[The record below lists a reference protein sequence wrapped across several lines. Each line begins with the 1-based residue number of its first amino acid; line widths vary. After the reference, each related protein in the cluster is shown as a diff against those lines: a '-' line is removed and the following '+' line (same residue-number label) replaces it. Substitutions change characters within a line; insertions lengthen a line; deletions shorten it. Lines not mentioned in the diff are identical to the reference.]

1 MFIKRLFL
9 CVCVACAFPAAAQ
22 TQNLN
27 LNDLSAFRPQAG
39 NWQIVGDVVINPD
52 LDIHEKGKTELQP
65 EVVKRGKKTKG
76 VVVITEQKP
85 VTFTSGSGILLNMN
99 DDVKKDHL
107 VSVQEHGDLE
117 LELEVMLPRG
127 SNSGIYLQG
136 RYEVQLL
143 DSWGV
148 KNPKFGD
155 IGGIYRNWENEKG
168 KIYMGKAPLSNPAK
182 APGLWQKFK
191 ISFRAPRFD
200 AAGNKIEN
208 ARFVYVDLNGVRI
221 HDNVEVP
228 LPTGGPIENNE
239 KPTGPLM
246 IQGDH
251 GPVAIRNIRYTAVKP
266 VTVNVNEVA
275 YQTWYGN
282 YKLISDFVSLPVAA
296 SGKLSEISCEVLE
309 NEDAYGTRYTG
320 TLTVSDDAEYRFL
333 LAYTGG
339 ARLTINNQQLVNS
352 QSGDGWWPTNQ
363 ATITL
368 KAGSYPF
375 EIINY
380 KNASWMPPRLGFYV
394 QAGADLKALH
404 AFNSYPPNDQPVS
417 PILLSP
423 TNSPKLL
430 RAFLDFKDDY
440 KQRLTHTIGVGDP
453 SGVHYVYDL
462 KAGNL
467 ACVWRGEFVDATPM
481 WHDRGDGSFKPLGAT
496 LFLFNNQPLAFL
508 TSANEAFPVI
518 AKEAEVAQGEYRS
531 RGYTVDDAG
540 RPTFKATYRGLE
552 VEDKVYPKDN
562 AMVHEVAI
570 KNLEGKTGLY
580 YKLAEGKVIT
590 KNPNGSYAI
599 DDKSYYIRISGVTP
613 QIRESKGVQELIIPV
628 SGSFSYTIIW

>member
-1 MFIKRLFL
+1 MFIKRLLL

-27 LNDLSAFRPQAG
+27 LNDLSAFRSQAG

-52 LDIHEKGKTELQP
+52 LDIHEKAKPELNVA
-65 EVVKRGKKTKG
+65 EVKKGKKSKPVAIQSTP
-76 VVVITEQKP
+76 QP
-85 VTFTSGSGILLNMN
+85 VTFTSGAGILLNMN
-99 DDVKKDHL
+99 DDTKKDHL
-107 VSVQEHGDLE
+107 VTNLEHGDLE

-200 AAGNKIEN
+200 GAGNKIEN

-251 GPVAIRNIRYTAVKP
+251 GPVAIRNIKYTAVKP
-266 VTVNVNEVA
+266 VTVNASEVA
-275 YQTWYGN
+275 YQTWYGS

-320 TLTVSDDAEYRFL
+320 TLIVSDDAEYRFL

-417 PILLSP
+417 PILLNP

-580 YKLAEGKVIT
+580 YKLAEGKVIA